1 MMMIATMK
9 TTIILMEILP
19 DTIIR
24 FANLSKIE
32 EVVVK
37 ADQVE
42 EDGPTQDIWWV
53 NGLRIFQTNSK
64 RKEKIL

>member
-1 MMMIATMK
+1 MK
-9 TTIILMEILP
+9 DDDDFDVNGVCDLIYAIV
-19 DTIIR
+19 R

-42 EDGPTQDIWWV
+42 EGGPEQDIW
-53 NGLRIFQTNSK
+53 
-64 RKEKIL
+64 